1 MTRRALFL
9 TPLAACLAADPA
21 QEVLDLVTGMAAS
34 LSAGNVKAFLAAF
47 DPAMPAYEKLRAN
60 VTALVAQVEV
70 ESFVDVAGDEGDAQ
84 RRTVELNWRMRLKRN
99 SDATASPGRDRRIK
113 CSVAKQG
120 RKWRITSLDAV
131 EFFAP

>member
-1 MTRRALFL
+1 MTRRMLFL

-34 LSAGNVKAFLAAF
+34 LSAGNAKAFLAAF
-47 DPAMPAYEKLRAN
+47 DPAMPGYEKLRAN
-60 VTALVAQVEV
+60 VTALVAQVDV
-70 ESFVDVAGDEGDAQ
+70 ESFVDVASDEGDAQ
-84 RRTVELNWRMRLKRN
+84 RRYIELNWRMRLKRN
-99 SDATASPGRDRRIK
+99 SDATASPPRDRRIK
-113 CSVAKQG
+113 CSVEKQG